1 MKTLRLIS
9 LISDDHPGIVDA
21 IAEKIADI
29 GGSWLESRLS
39 KLSGKFA
46 GVIRVSIDSDK
57 VEALETALYELSQQG
72 IWSRVDA
79 VSEGE
84 PKTQTNNKVGYVH
97 LLGPDRKGIVRELS
111 KALVSE
117 QINLSNLETSLS
129 SMPYSGEPLF
139 EATGELEIPNNVD
152 IQAFHDK
159 LYEIGDAL
167 ALDISFSEKPF
178 DSQ

>member
-21 IAEKIADI
+21 IAEKVADI

-46 GVIRVSIDSDK
+46 GVIRVSIDEDK

-72 IWSRVDA
+72 IWSRVDT
-79 VSEGE
+79 VNEQE
-84 PKTQTNNKVGYVH
+84 VKNETNKVAYVH

-139 EATGELEIPNNVD
+139 EATGELEIPSNVD
-152 IQAFHDK
+152 IQAFHDT

-178 DSQ
+178 ES